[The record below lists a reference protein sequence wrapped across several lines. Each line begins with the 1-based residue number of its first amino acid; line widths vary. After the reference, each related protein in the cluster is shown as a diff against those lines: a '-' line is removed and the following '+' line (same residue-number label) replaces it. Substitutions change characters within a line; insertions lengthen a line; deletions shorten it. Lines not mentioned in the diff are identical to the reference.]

1 MLQLLAANQIG
12 KERAARLGMKYK
24 MVQEALER
32 LDVYT
37 QCVTFNLVTFWY
49 EARAQLRIRCL
60 RK

>member
-32 LDVYT
+32 LDVT
-37 QCVTFNLVTFWY
+37 QCFTFNLVTFWY